1 MTAHIA
7 AFDCQV
13 LKRDKLHVEGILKYT
28 IRILLRK
35 NNQMASNVPKKKPRM
50 SINSTRTF
58 PTKLGKTL
66 IFFKLFTPALLKVN
80 IDELIKIIDL

>member
-7 AFDCQV
+7 AFVCQV
-13 LKRDKLHVEGILKYT
+13 LKRDKLHVDGNLKYS

-50 SINSTRTF
+50 SIKSSRTF

-66 IFFKLFTPALLKVN
+66 IFF
-80 IDELIKIIDL
+80 LIVYSRFAESQYR